1 MKHCLVV
8 DDSRVIR
15 KVACSILATFDI
27 ATEEAE
33 TADEALQS
41 CRVSMP
47 DMILF
52 DSQLPGTHGLEL
64 LRSIRREPNGKRPVI
79 VVCTTENDVDHITEA
94 LAAGADEYIMK
105 PFDREILES
114 KLAQVGLI

>member
-1 MKHCLVV
+1 VKHCLVV

-15 KVACSILATFDI
+15 KVACKILQSLAFE
-27 ATEEAE
+27 AGEAE
-33 TADEALQS
+33 DVETALNF

-52 DSQLPGTHGLEL
+52 DSQLPGTNNFEFV
-64 LRSIRREPNGKRPVI
+64 RSVRKEPEGHRPVI
-79 VVCTTENDVDHITEA
+79 VVCTTENDVDHIVEA
-94 LAAGADEYIMK
+94 LAAGANEYIMK

>member
-15 KVACSILATFDI
+15 KVACKILESFSFE
-27 ATEEAE
+27 TEEAE
-33 TADEALQS
+33 DAEAALAC
-41 CRVSMP
+41 CRAGMP
-47 DMILF
+47 DVILF
-52 DSQLPGTHGLEL
+52 DSQLPGTNGLEF
-64 LRSIRREPNGKRPVI
+64 LRVIRREPNGQRPVI
-79 VVCTTENDVDHITEA
+79 VVCTTENDVGHITEA
-94 LAAGADEYIMK
+94 LAAGANEYIMK

>member
-1 MKHCLVV
+1 VKHCLVV

-15 KVACSILATFDI
+15 KVACTILESFAFE
-27 ATEEAE
+27 TEEAE
-33 TADEALQS
+33 TADAALES
-41 CRVSMP
+41 CRTSMP

-52 DSQLPGTHGLEL
+52 DSQLPGTNGLDF
-64 LRSIRREPNGKRPVI
+64 LRLIRREPNGERPVI
-79 VVCTTENDVDHITEA
+79 VVCTTENDVGHISEA
-94 LAAGADEYIMK
+94 LAAGANEYIMK